1 MICEFVRVA
10 QYGSYIEHLKSSLKG
25 RLENHIV
32 TQNKYQVIKVLNLFG
47 LNFSVLDTLFY
58 SWIYFTLESV

>member
-1 MICEFVRVA
+1 MVIPTIICEFVRVT

-32 TQNKYQVIKVLNLFG
+32 TQNNYQVIKVLNLFG
-47 LNFSVLDTLFY
+47 LNFHLF
-58 SWIYFTLESV
+58 

>member
-25 RLENHIV
+25 RLENHVV
-32 TQNKYQVIKVLNLFG
+32 TQNKYFFFYQVIKVLNLFG
-47 LNFSVLDTLFY
+47 LNFHLF
-58 SWIYFTLESV
+58 

>member
-1 MICEFVRVA
+1 MVIPTIICEFVRVT
-10 QYGSYIEHLKSSLKG
+10 QYGCYIEHLKSSLKG

-47 LNFSVLDTLFY
+47 LNFHLF
-58 SWIYFTLESV
+58 